1 MKYGRPPFCFLVEVK
16 KNRIKSKLK
25 ASFNIE
31 CVPIRLTILPVARN
45 KQLSKFDTKIFGENH
60 LI

>member
-1 MKYGRPPFCFLVEVK
+1 MDGRHFVFWLRY

-31 CVPIRLTILPVARN
+31 CVSIQGTILPVARN
-45 KQLSKFDTKIFGENH
+45 KQLSKFDTKIFGNIY